1 MKSTREIIESNLAWI
16 ITVLVSIGFFVAT
29 FKYQGEAIARA
40 ELQNASNLASIDK
53 IEKTALADLNR
64 QLAETK
70 VKLDRVET
78 SDIRSQKTE
87 TQIATMA
94 ANITSLQEAVSE
106 VKLDLREVKIDIKT
120 LVSKR
125 LALSNKEDVF
135 IAGN

>member
-29 FKYQGEAIARA
+29 FKYQGNAIDRA
-40 ELQNASNLASIDK
+40 EAQNISNLASIDR

-70 VKLDRVET
+70 VKLDRMEV
-78 SDIRSQKTE
+78 SDARSQKTE

-94 ANITSLQEAVSE
+94 ANITSLQEAVAE
-106 VKLDLREVKIDIKT
+106 VKLDLREVKVDIKT

>member
-70 VKLDRVET
+70 VKLDRVEASET
-78 SDIRSQKTE
+78 RSQKTE

-94 ANITSLQEAVSE
+94 ANITSLQEAVAE
-106 VKLDLREVKIDIKT
+106 VKLDLREVKVDIKT